1 MCVPA
6 LKRASSSET
15 SGRFASD
22 WKNVALS
29 PPFVPGASKQ
39 SVPDSEDCTVNVA
52 AMKNFLATLSW
63 CLLALCFEDVA
74 AFTSEKRSELKKKK
88 RLRLALRD
96 SSLMRSVYGQRKLDL

>member
-22 WKNVALS
+22 RKSVALS
-29 PPFVPGASKQ
+29 PPFVPGASNQ
-39 SVPDSEDCTVNVA
+39 SEPDSEDCTVNVA

-74 AFTSEKRSELKKKK
+74 AFTGELKKKNSK